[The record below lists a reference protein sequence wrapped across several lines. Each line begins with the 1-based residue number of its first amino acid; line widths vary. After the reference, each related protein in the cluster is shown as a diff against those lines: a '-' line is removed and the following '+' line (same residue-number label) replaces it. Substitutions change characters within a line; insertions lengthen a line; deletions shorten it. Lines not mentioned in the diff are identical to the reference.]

1 MQKEGRSN
9 ALNKSESKY
18 FNTAARMD
26 KAFLE
31 LLGTKSF
38 EYITVKEICEKAGV
52 NRSTF
57 YLHYETVYDLLSERV
72 EYLNKQFINDIK
84 IDSYG
89 IVEKLHNCSI
99 DDLYFVTPKYLMP
112 YLNYIKENRRL
123 FRTAVENSS
132 VLNMEAIYGKMF
144 RYVFSPI
151 LERFNVPK
159 QDRNYIMAFYIQGL
173 MAIITQWL
181 NNDCTDSIDQVISVI
196 GQCVAQYQE
205 NKE

>member
-57 YLHYETVYDLLSERV
+57 YLHYETVYDLLSESV
-72 EYLNKQFINDIK
+72 EYLNKQFINYIK

-89 IVEKLHNCSI
+89 IVEKLHDCSI

-196 GQCVAQYQE
+196 GQCVTQYQE
-205 NKE
+205 DKE

>member
-1 MQKEGRSN
+1 M
-9 ALNKSESKY
+9 NKSESKY

-57 YLHYETVYDLLSERV
+57 YLHYETVYDLLSESV
-72 EYLNKQFINDIK
+72 EYLNNQFINYIK

-89 IVEKLHNCSI
+89 IVEKLHDCSI

-132 VLNMEAIYGKMF
+132 VLNMEATYGKMF

-196 GQCVAQYQE
+196 GQCVTQYQE
-205 NKE
+205 DKE